1 MLPFLTAQVLYFL
14 YAFFIG
20 NKECEYILERKKYAP
35 HDSPYDDPFHT
46 FGYLAAGVVVAAC
59 VLFQSSIAGY
69 ILSAP
74 LGVLII
80 WIVYD
85 VVVGAGA
92 FDNKYYL
99 GTTANTDKW
108 LLKHFGKDAGKRKV
122 QIGLGVVGLLN
133 LLYLFV

>member
-14 YAFFIG
+14 FAFFIG

-59 VLFQSSIAGY
+59 TLFQAD
-69 ILSAP
+69 ILGIVLGIV
-74 LGVLII
+74 LGVAII

-92 FDNKYYL
+92 FEDKYYL
-99 GTTANTDKW
+99 GTTSKTDQW
-108 LLKHFGKDAGKRKV
+108 LLKKFGKDAGKRKV
-122 QIGLGVVGLLN
+122 QIGLGAVVLLN
-133 LLYLFV
+133 LLYLFA